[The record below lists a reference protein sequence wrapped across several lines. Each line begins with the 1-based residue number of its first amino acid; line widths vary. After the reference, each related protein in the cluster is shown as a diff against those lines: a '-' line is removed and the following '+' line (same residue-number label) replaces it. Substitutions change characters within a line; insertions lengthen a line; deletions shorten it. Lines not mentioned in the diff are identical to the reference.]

1 MLGSSLLLPALGAIG
16 YSHLV
21 IWWLIPL
28 GCQNTV
34 CSFPS
39 CAEAPAESQPLQPH
53 CSHLLFYSSDLLVKQ
68 ILIQHSL
75 ELLIPCRANLLA
87 GCQVNEVK
95 CQILNEMYCVK
106 RASAEFPISHVAFA
120 PTQGSGKFIG
130 LIGLGSGKWVFLGCT
145 LACGIPAELPWPRG
159 FEGSRSYANLHKS
172 WDM

>member
-1 MLGSSLLLPALGAIG
+1 MLGSSLLLPALGATG

-21 IWWLIPL
+21 TWWLIPL

-106 RASAEFPISHVAFA
+106 GASAEFPISHVAFCSHAGLREIYRSHRLGLWEMGVLGVYIGMWDTCRA
-120 PTQGSGKFIG
+120 P
-130 LIGLGSGKWVFLGCT
+130 
-145 LACGIPAELPWPRG
+145 LAPW
-159 FEGSRSYANLHKS
+159 L
-172 WDM
+172 